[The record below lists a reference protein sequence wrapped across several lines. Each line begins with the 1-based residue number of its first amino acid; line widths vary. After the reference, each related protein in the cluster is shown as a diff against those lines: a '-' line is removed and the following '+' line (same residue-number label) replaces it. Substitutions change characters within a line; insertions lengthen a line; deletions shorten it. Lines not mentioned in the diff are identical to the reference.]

1 MNFLFFI
8 LIGAA
13 AGYLAGRVMRG
24 SGFGPLFNILLGI
37 GGAVVGGWVF
47 GLIGMTSTG
56 GLIGSLVTSFVGAV
70 VILFVAG
77 LFKKSS

>member
-24 SGFGPLFNILLGI
+24 SGFGALINILLGI
-37 GGAVVGGWVF
+37 GGGVVGGWVF
-47 GLIGMTSTG
+47 GLMGLESTG
-56 GLIGSLVTSFVGAV
+56 GLIGSLVTAFVGAV

-77 LFKKSS
+77 LFKKKA

>member
-13 AGYLAGRVMRG
+13 AGFLAGRVMRG
-24 SGFGPLFNILLGI
+24 SGFGALVNILLGI

-47 GLIGMTSTG
+47 GLLGLQSSG

-77 LFKKSS
+77 LFNKKE